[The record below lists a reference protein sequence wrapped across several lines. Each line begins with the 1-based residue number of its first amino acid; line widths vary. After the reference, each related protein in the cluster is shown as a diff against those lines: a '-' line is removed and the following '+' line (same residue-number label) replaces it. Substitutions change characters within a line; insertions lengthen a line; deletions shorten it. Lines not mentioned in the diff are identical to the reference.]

1 VGINTS
7 NPAVGLEIN
16 TTDAIL
22 ISKGTTAQRPSAP
35 ILGHVRYNTE
45 TSQFE
50 GFGAGSAWG
59 SLGGVKSTNQQT
71 FVSAEEYPTS
81 NDDNIRFVNSNIES
95 MRITRNRLVG
105 VNTSNPSERVDIIGN
120 TKVSSNV
127 YVLNRV
133 GINTSNPVVGLEV
146 NTTDAVLIS
155 KGTSAQRPSAPIL
168 GHVRYNT
175 ETSQFE
181 GFGAGSAWGSLGGVK
196 STNQQTFVSA
206 EEYPTSNDD
215 NIRFVNSN
223 IESMRITRN
232 RFVGVNTS
240 NPSERVD
247 IIGNTKVSSNVYVL
261 NRVGINTSNPVV
273 GLEVNTTD
281 AVLISKGTSSQR
293 PSAPILGHI
302 RYNTETSQFEG
313 FGAGSAWGSLGG
325 VKSTNQQTFV
335 SAEEYPTSND
345 DNIRFV
351 NSNIESL
358 RITRSRLVGINTSN
372 PTERLE
378 VNGNVKITSNLYV
391 DTRIGVGTSNPQSP
405 IEVIGDVKSTT
416 INTSNVST
424 SNITASNARTC
435 NLHVN
440 TIVASNIITSNLVI
454 VNSNISTNNITADE
468 TINSSNIFTSNIYT
482 SRRMGVG
489 TSNPQF
495 TFEVQGTAYI
505 SGATILSNSLNMT
518 GPMTLCN
525 TLNVSG
531 ATVLNGPSTFSNSV
545 IASGPV
551 SLSNTLTVAGVAL
564 MSNDLVV
571 NGRSTLCNQTNIFGA
586 TTLSNTLVVSGITT
600 LSNALTTFNGT
611 TTHSNAVIV
620 SGVTTL
626 SNNLNV
632 SGPMTLCNTMNVS
645 GAVLLS
651 NTLMAYG
658 ATTLS
663 NTVTIAGA
671 TTLSNTLNVSGATVL
686 SNALTTFNGTTTH
699 SNAVV
704 VSGVTTLS
712 NNLNVSGSMTLCNT
726 MNVSGAALLSNTLMA
741 YGATTLSNNVTIA
754 GATTLSNSLNVSGA
768 TVLSNALTTFN
779 GPSTFSN
786 NVIVS
791 GTTTLS
797 NALNVSGATTMSNT
811 LNVSGVT
818 ILSNAL
824 TTFNGTT
831 THSNAVIVSGV
842 TTLSN
847 NLNVSGAM
855 TLSNTLNVSGV
866 TILSNALTTFN
877 GTTTHSNA
885 VIVSGVTTLSNN
897 LNVSGAMTLSNTLN
911 VSGATILSNALTT
924 FNGPSTFSNNVIVSG
939 TTTLS
944 NNLNVSGALTL
955 SNTLNVSGAALMSNT
970 LIAYGATT
978 LSNTVTI
985 SGSTTLSNTLNVSGA
1000 TILSNALTTFNG
1012 TTTHSNAVIVSGI
1025 TTLSNNLNVSGP
1037 LTLSNTMNVSGA
1049 ALLSNTL
1056 IAYGA
1061 TTLSNTV
1068 TISGST
1074 TLSNTLNVSG
1084 AVLLSNG
1091 VTVYNGTSTFSND
1104 IITSGNIGV
1113 GTNAPTAKLDVRGA
1127 IFINGATGQYQS
1139 ASFASKKEFIKFSAT
1154 DTGSSDFARIY
1165 AEGPNNAGKLV
1176 IAIQDDMDSSEALV
1190 IRGEKFDGTT
1200 SDHMVIR
1207 NDGLV
1212 GIGTSSN
1219 MTEKLQVSGGKI
1231 YSDQQ
1236 VLGNSNDSATLPS
1249 FTFKEDS
1256 NTGMFHP
1263 SNDAIGFTTA
1273 GTEKVRINSNGQV
1286 GVGTTTPTEV
1296 FDVVGNAKVSSNLY
1310 VSRVGVGTS
1319 NITTTSNILLHV
1331 AGNARIEGNLDVSGI
1346 YNIMNT
1352 DVKVTDQF
1360 TVSNIG
1366 TGPALNVYQFG
1377 AQPIA
1382 DFYDDN
1388 TIAMRIADGGSV
1400 GIKTATPSETLDVN
1414 GSAKVGTNAFVMGN
1428 MGVGTSNVGYKL
1440 DVLGSLRATNPGTS
1454 LLMLLSNNT
1463 NPYMQIQSGTNSFV
1477 AGVVTSAGAHSAD
1490 SAVGDVVIKTLPVG
1504 TSGRMLIQLGNGSSA
1519 MTINSNQDV
1528 GIGTATPAY
1537 KFDVNGTINA
1547 TAYVGPTI
1555 TSLSNLGMFSSNT
1568 AISASNTT
1576 ISLSNYVYGTNTTN
1590 ISWASNTAVFGSNTA
1605 VAASNRTFSTWG
1617 VTNSN
1622 IFIGTNS
1629 NLGIGTTN
1637 PAYKLDVNGFTRS
1650 TGFINT
1656 SHTAFFDTTLNG
1668 IKNIA
1673 TFTGTAPFQCVFRV
1687 SIISTAGSGRTM
1699 CKNHIIAAYFNSTNS
1714 TWQRCLALNGGVNS
1728 TNGDYE
1734 LQMNMTGSTVAFRVV
1749 HTSAP
1754 VTDSVTVNICCEY
1767 SQGNVPTVTD
1777 NTTDAQYTDVN
1788 LGTYVFHDSTQITQ
1802 RFGLVGIGLSNPSEK
1817 LDVFGK
1823 IYSSTQF
1830 LNNSN
1835 DSATVPAF
1843 SFKEDSNTGMYHA
1856 SNDAIGFTTNGS
1868 EKMRIDTNGN
1878 VGIGTVSPSAKLD
1891 VNGTINSTGDMTGPT
1906 ITSLSNLGMFSSNTA
1921 ISASN
1926 TTISLSNYVYGTSTT
1941 NNTNVQTTA
1950 NWASNAGLFG
1960 SNTSVSAS
1968 NTTISLSNYVYG
1980 TNTTNI
1986 TNAQTTAN
1994 WASNAGLFGSNTSVS
2009 ASNTTISLSNFVYG
2023 INTTNITNA
2032 QTTAN
2037 WASNAGLFGSN
2048 TSVSASNTTISL
2060 SNFVYGT
2067 NTTNISWTSNS
2078 AVFGSNTSV
2087 SASNTVIS
2095 LSNFVYGNSTTN
2107 ISWTS
2112 NAATFGSNTSVWT
2125 SNNMFNKAGGT
2136 ISGNTT
2142 IQGTTGLSNTVTV
2155 FATSTATGALLS
2167 MNSTAGS
2174 GGRDFRILSTLSGN
2188 AGGAG
2193 GFQVFDQ
2200 NAATARL
2207 HIDSNGNVGIGTTS
2221 PTYRLD
2227 VSGDIN
2233 FSGVFRQNGVPYI
2246 GSQWSNNS
2254 SNIFIFGSN
2263 IGINTSNAVE
2273 DLTVIGGKIYTD
2285 TQFLANSN
2293 DSSNAPSF
2301 AFREDSNTGLYHP
2314 SNDTLGFVAGGVET
2328 FRITPGQ
2335 FTVNSTLDIASNL
2348 SVGSN
2353 ITASGSLILG
2363 NRLVINSLKV
2373 NRKEGLD
2380 VNVTQTKVLGF
2391 SNATNGIILDVG
2403 SNAPASNQTMRVT
2416 WSNNTELFHLNGQGK
2431 AFFASNVGIKTSSP
2445 AYSLDVVGDINFT
2458 GILRQNN
2465 NAYVTSQWTTG
2476 SGSNIYII
2484 NSNVGIGTTGAVHT
2498 LETNGSIMIA
2508 NNNTY
2513 ISLNAN
2519 NARAPFGMIK
2529 KSGVSPAFAFTSN
2542 FLDTN
2547 VANSMRFEMVS
2558 GTHLSNIAIETPV
2571 ELMRLTNSGS
2581 LGLGT
2586 GSPQFRLD
2594 VNNGDLVIR
2603 NGANANNAGG
2613 AINFGIA
2620 ANSNAAPMANI
2631 KGVLANLD
2639 GSGNTLAGGITFN
2652 VRSNVT
2658 PAGGANAASFTEAMR
2673 ITTNGNIGIGNTSP
2687 GYTMQVNGT
2696 IFTTSNVYAN
2706 NGLTNLPQFGTIGS
2720 TGDRFILWPGSGST
2734 HPYSLGMNTNTMWS
2748 SVPSGAQHQWYV
2760 NGNLG
2765 MTLSNNLLGV
2775 GTATPNYRVDVTG
2788 DIRASGE
2795 IISTSTNSM
2804 RMVQGNFGVYS
2815 RNDGSDYYLMMTGSG
2830 TPYGSFNSF
2839 RPYRL
2844 NFASGDV
2851 YIGDTALYVRNNG
2864 FVGINTTSPSERLNV
2879 SGNILASG
2887 NITAYSDARAKSN
2900 LEVITNPLTKVSQL
2914 NGYTYE
2920 MIENPDLTTKITPRF
2935 TGVIAQ
2941 ELEKVLPEAV
2951 HKDNNGKFSVAYG
2964 NMAGLFIES
2973 IKELTKENTDLKQK
2987 VTTLEDRLAKLEAFV
3002 SSMV

>member
-1 VGINTS
+1 MFRTFIFDSNNKLVVKGDITIDDGTSNIVVLQSDSNDLNSLRVNGNAKVTSNVYALNRLGVGNSNPSERLETSGNIKGTSNLYLMGNMSISHSNPTEKLDIVGNAKVSSNVYVSNRVGINTS
-7 NPAVGLEIN
+7 NPAVGLEVN
-16 TTDAIL
+16 TTDAVL
-22 ISKGTTAQRPSAP
+22 ISKGTTVQRPSVP

-105 VNTSNPSERVDIIGN
+105 INTSNPTERLEIVGN
-120 TKVSSNV
+120 SKFTSNV

-133 GINTSNPVVGLEV
+133 GINTSNPAVGLEV
-146 NTTDAVLIS
+146 NTSDAVLIS
-155 KGTSAQRPSAPIL
+155 KGTTAQRPSTPIL

-247 IIGNTKVSSNVYVL
+247 IIGNMKVSSNAYVL
-261 NRVGINTSNPVV
+261 SRLGINTSNPAV
-273 GLEVNTTD
+273 GFEVNTTD
-281 AVLISKGTSSQR
+281 AMLISKGTTAQR
-293 PSAPILGHI
+293 PSVPILGHV

-351 NSNIESL
+351 NSNVESM
-358 RITRSRLVGINTSN
+358 RITRGRLVGINTSN

-391 DTRIGVGTSNPQSP
+391 NTRIGVGTSNPQSP

-435 NLHVN
+435 NLEVN
-440 TIVASNIITSNLVI
+440 TILASNIITSNLVI

-468 TINSSNIFTSNIYT
+468 TINSSNIFTSNLYT

-495 TFEVQGTAYI
+495 TFEVQGNAYI

-545 IASGPV
+545 IASGAV

-571 NGRSTLCNQTNIFGA
+571 NGRTTLCNQTNIFG
-586 TTLSNTLVVSGITT
+586 VTT

-632 SGPMTLCNTMNVS
+632 SGPMTL
-645 GAVLLS
+645 S
-651 NTLMAYG
+651 N
-658 ATTLS
+658 S
-663 NTVTIAGA
+663 
-671 TTLSNTLNVSGATVL
+671 
-686 SNALTTFNGTTTH
+686 
-699 SNAVV
+699 
-704 VSGVTTLS
+704 
-712 NNLNVSGSMTLCNT
+712 
-726 MNVSGAALLSNTLMA
+726 MNVSGAALLSNTLIA
-741 YGATTLSNNVTIA
+741 YGATTLSNQVTIS
-754 GATTLSNSLNVSGA
+754 GATTLSNTLNVSGA

-797 NALNVSGATTMSNT
+797 NALNVSGAITMSNT

-818 ILSNAL
+818 VLSNAL

-831 THSNAVIVSGV
+831 THSNAVIVSGI

-847 NLNVSGAM
+847 NLNVSGPM
-855 TLSNTLNVSGV
+855 TLCNTMNVSGTTV
-866 TILSNALTTFN
+866 LSNALITYN

-885 VIVSGVTTLSNN
+885 LTVSGVTTLSNN
-897 LNVSGAMTLSNTLN
+897 LNVSGPMTLSNTLNVSGAALMSNTLIAYGATTLSNQVTISGATTLSNSLN

-944 NNLNVSGALTL
+944 NNLNVSGAVTMC
-955 SNTLNVSGAALMSNT
+955 NAINVA
-970 LIAYGATT
+970 
-978 LSNTVTI
+978 
-985 SGSTTLSNTLNVSGA
+985 
-1000 TILSNALTTFNG
+1000 
-1012 TTTHSNAVIVSGI
+1012 
-1025 TTLSNNLNVSGP
+1025 
-1037 LTLSNTMNVSGA
+1037 GA

-1068 TISGST
+1068 TISGAT

-1084 AVLLSNG
+1084 AALFSNG
-1091 VTVYNGTSTFSND
+1091 VTVFNGTSTFSNNA
-1104 IITSGNIGV
+1104 IISGNVGIGV
-1113 GTNAPTAKLDVRGA
+1113 NAPTAKLDVRGA
-1127 IFINGATGQYQS
+1127 IFIDGATGQSPS
-1139 ASFASKKEFIKFSAT
+1139 ASFPSKKEFIKFGAT
-1154 DTGSSDFARIY
+1154 DTGTSDFARMY

-1190 IRGEKFDGTT
+1190 IRGEKFDGTS

-1236 VLGNSNDSATLPS
+1236 LLGNSNDSAATPS
-1249 FTFKEDS
+1249 FSFKEDS

-1286 GVGTTTPTEV
+1286 GIGTSTPSELLEV
-1296 FDVVGNAKVSSNLY
+1296 AGNAKVTNNMY
-1310 VSRVGVGTS
+1310 VMSKFGVGTS
-1319 NITTTSNILLHV
+1319 NITSTSNIIFHV
-1331 AGNARIEGNLDVSGI
+1331 AGNTRIEGNLDVSGI
-1346 YNIMNT
+1346 YNILNT

-1382 DFYDDN
+1382 DFYDD
-1388 TIAMRIADGGSV
+1388 TSIAMRIADGGSV
-1400 GIKTATPSETLDVN
+1400 GIKTGTPSETLDVN

-1428 MGVGTSNVGYKL
+1428 LGVGTSNVGYKL
-1440 DVLGSLRATNPGTS
+1440 DVLGSVRATNPGTA

-1463 NPYMQIQSGTNSFV
+1463 NPYMQIQSGGNSFV

-1504 TSGRMLIQLGNGSSA
+1504 TSGRMLIQLGNGSSTI
-1519 MTINSNQDV
+1519 TINSNQDV
-1528 GIGTATPAY
+1528 GIGTTTPAY

-1547 TAYVGPTI
+1547 TAYVGTTI
-1555 TSLSNLGMFSSNT
+1555 TSLSNLGMFGSNT
-1568 AISASNTT
+1568 SVSASNTG
-1576 ISLSNYVYGTNTTN
+1576 IALSNYVYGTNTTN
-1590 ISWASNTAVFGSNTA
+1590 TSWASNAAVFGSNTS

-1629 NLGIGTTN
+1629 NLGVGTTT
-1637 PAYKLDVNGFTRS
+1637 PAYRLDVNGNTRS

-1656 SHTAFFDTTLNG
+1656 SHTVFFDTTLNG

-1673 TFTGTAPFQCVFRV
+1673 TFTGGSPFQCVFRV
-1687 SIISTAGSGRTM
+1687 SIISTPGSGRTM
-1699 CKNHIIAAYFNSTNS
+1699 CKNHIIAAYHNSTNN
-1714 TWQRCLALNGGVNS
+1714 TWQRCLALNGGVS
-1728 TNGDYE
+1728 GTNGDYE

-1754 VTDSVTVNICCEY
+1754 VTDTVTVNICCEC
-1767 SQGNVPTVTD
+1767 SQGNVPTVTE
-1777 NTTDAQYTDVN
+1777 NTSDAQYTDAN
-1788 LGTYVFHDSTQITQ
+1788 LGTYVFHESTQITQ
-1802 RFGLVGIGLSNPSEK
+1802 RFGNVGIGLSNPSEK

-1823 IYSSTQF
+1823 IYSSTQI

-1835 DSATVPAF
+1835 DSETVPSF

-1868 EKMRIDTNGN
+1868 EKVRIDTNGN
-1878 VGIGTVSPSAKLD
+1878 VGIGTTTPAYKLD
-1891 VNGTINSTGDMTGPT
+1891 VNGTINSTGNMTGPT
-1906 ITSLSNLGMFSSNTA
+1906 ITSLSNLGMFGSNTA

-1926 TTISLSNYVYGTSTT
+1926 TTISLSNYVYGTNTT
-1941 NNTNVQTTA
+1941 NITNAQTTA

-2009 ASNTTISLSNFVYG
+2009 ASNT
-2023 INTTNITNA
+2023 
-2032 QTTAN
+2032 
-2037 WASNAGLFGSN
+2037 
-2048 TSVSASNTTISL
+2048 
-2060 SNFVYGT
+2060 
-2067 NTTNISWTSNS
+2067 
-2078 AVFGSNTSV
+2078 
-2087 SASNTVIS
+2087 VIS
-2095 LSNFVYGNSTTN
+2095 LSNFVYGNSSTN

-2155 FATSTATGALLS
+2155 FSPNTTTGAVVV

-2174 GGRDFRILSTLSGN
+2174 GGRDYRIINTLSGN

-2193 GFQVFDQ
+2193 AFQVYDQ
-2200 NAATARL
+2200 TASASRL

-2221 PTYRLD
+2221 PSYKLD
-2227 VSGDIN
+2227 VTGDIN
-2233 FSGVFRQNGVPYI
+2233 FTGVFRQNGVPYI

-2353 ITASGSLILG
+2353 ITAGGSLILG
-2363 NRLVINSLKV
+2363 NRLVINSLRV
-2373 NRKEGLD
+2373 NRRQGLD
-2380 VNVTQTKVLGF
+2380 VNVTQTRVLGF
-2391 SNATNGIILDVG
+2391 SNASNGIILDVG
-2403 SNAPASNQTMRVT
+2403 SNAPASNQSMRVT

-2484 NSNVGIGTTGAVHT
+2484 NSNVGIGTTGSVHT

-2519 NARAPFGMIK
+2519 NTRAPFGMIK
-2529 KSGVSPAFAFTSN
+2529 KSGASPAFAFTSN

-2558 GTHLSNIAIETPV
+2558 GTHLSNIATETPI

-2586 GSPQFRLD
+2586 GSPQFKLD
-2594 VNNGDLVIR
+2594 VNNGDIVVR
-2603 NGANANNAGG
+2603 NGTNAAEAGG
-2613 AINFGIA
+2613 GINFGIA

-2631 KGVLANLD
+2631 KGVLGNLD
-2639 GSGNTLAGGITFN
+2639 VSGNTIAGGMIFN

-2658 PAGGANAASFTEAMR
+2658 PGGANAASFTEAMR
-2673 ITTNGNIGIGNTSP
+2673 ITAVGNVGIGTSSPGTRLDVAGNVNIGSLSADYSLTSTGQLILWANRTGAGSFIHMLYGVGSNNSTTGDHIWYTRGNGISGIERMRITSAGSVGVGTNSP

-2696 IFTTSNVYAN
+2696 IHTTSNVYAN
-2706 NGLTNLPQFGTIGS
+2706 NGQTNTPQLGTIGS
-2720 TGDRFILWPGSGST
+2720 TGDRFILFNGTGSAY
-2734 HPYSLGMNTNTMWS
+2734 PYSLGISTNTMWS

-2760 NGNLG
+2760 NGSVG
-2765 MTLSNNLLGV
+2765 MTLSNNQLGI
-2775 GTATPNYRVDVTG
+2775 GTATPAYRVDVTG
-2788 DIRASGE
+2788 
-2795 IISTSTNSM
+2795 
-2804 RMVQGNFGVYS
+2804 
-2815 RNDGSDYYLMMTGSG
+2815 
-2830 TPYGSFNSF
+2830 
-2839 RPYRL
+2839 
-2844 NFASGDV
+2844 GDV
-2851 YIGDTALYVRNNG
+2851 VIRNGANAGDAGGACFFGISSIANAAPMASIKGLLVNYDSTGNTLAGGIGFNVRAFPNVASITEAMRINHNG
-2864 FVGINTTSPSERLNV
+2864 NVGINTTSPSERLNV
-2879 SGNILASG
+2879 SGNILATG

-2935 TGVIAQ
+2935 TGIIAQ

-2951 HKDNNGKFSVAYG
+2951 HKDNNGKYSVAYG

-2987 VTTLEDRLAKLEAFV
+2987 VTTLEDRLAKLEAFM